1 MLHRRA
7 TNLSPHC
14 YLCRVLKRHIVPTT
28 KCGIFHLLYSS
39 CERLKHVIIYQLLNE
54 LDHDARTTYTKDLV
68 VAHVGY
74 ESYCDRVQYIRYEK
88 TSLTPALLDRMV
100 NVTPCFI
107 SLRYDRGNS
116 QNTKCGIW
124 SGTNFVDLPNF
135 RGMNTSDSYP
145 YIQLDIN
152 IFTAHLGN
160 PTEPIVDI
168 KQFILN

>member
-1 MLHRRA
+1 MSWTMTHVQPTRKIWWLRMLDMKVIA
-7 TNLSPHC
+7 IGFNISD
-14 YLCRVLKRHIVPTT
+14 T
-28 KCGIFHLLYSS
+28 K
-39 CERLKHVIIYQLLNE
+39 
-54 LDHDARTTYTKDLV
+54 
-68 VAHVGY
+68 
-74 ESYCDRVQYIRYEK
+74 K

-107 SLRYDRGNS
+107 SLQYDRGNS

-168 KQFILN
+168 KQFVLN